1 MKAPSL
7 PSLRS
12 MILSMEEE
20 KKKMCFLI
28 ILLLFF
34 SPSIAIM
41 RPYSLIKLT
50 GVLFSDFFLFVFW
63 VLSAVSSF
71 THTKT
76 RRKKIRRRIFFYKHT
91 DFKRNCPWEKS
102 MVWYLVR
109 NRAMIYLWWWF
120 TVEEWSML
128 FFYTRMETLYKY
140 IRRGIIQKLM
150 TAFGKEIKRT
160 HILKI
165 MLQNCIFTAV
175 KSYVN
180 NKAFRVAFFSFIF

>member
-76 RRKKIRRRIFFYKHT
+76 RRKKNTKKNLFLQTHRLQ
-91 DFKRNCPWEKS
+91 EKLS
-102 MVWYLVR
+102 M
-109 NRAMIYLWWWF
+109 
-120 TVEEWSML
+120 
-128 FFYTRMETLYKY
+128 
-140 IRRGIIQKLM
+140 
-150 TAFGKEIKRT
+150 GKEHGLVFGAQSR
-160 HILKI
+160 
-165 MLQNCIFTAV
+165 NDIFV
-175 KSYVN
+175 VMIHCRRMVN
-180 NKAFRVAFFSFIF
+180 VIFLHENGNSI